1 MDRREKP
8 ICGTACIK
16 SNVMSIQKN
25 GCDMTESRIDPAP
38 DSGNRNTVR
47 VTVAIKSSLTLD
59 DYRAS
64 VIINGKR
71 ISISFTIMKCDFR
84 GTFTGAFY
92 KKDHTYVKHET
103 TSPES
108 FAVPVSRSAIDV
120 HTLKVLAVMIASR
133 LIEKPQHCVFNIL
146 REFSTPDLLAEMFPP
161 EHFPDGAPAR

>member
-1 MDRREKP
+1 
-8 ICGTACIK
+8 
-16 SNVMSIQKN
+16 
-25 GCDMTESRIDPAP
+25 MTESRIDPAP
-38 DSGNRNTVR
+38 DSGNRNTVS
-47 VTVAIKSSLTLD
+47 VTVKRSLALD

-64 VIINGKR
+64 VIINGK
-71 ISISFTIMKCDFR
+71 SITIYFRIMKCDFR
-84 GTFTGAFY
+84 GNFTGAFY

-146 REFSTPDLLAEMFPP
+146 REFSTPDLLAEMFPQ
-161 EHFPDGAPAR
+161 EHFPDGALAC

>member
-1 MDRREKP
+1 
-8 ICGTACIK
+8 
-16 SNVMSIQKN
+16 
-25 GCDMTESRIDPAP
+25 MTESRIDPAP

-47 VTVAIKSSLTLD
+47 VTVAHKRSDILD
-59 DYRAS
+59 EYHVS
-64 VIINGKR
+64 VIINGK
-71 ISISFTIMKCDFR
+71 SIIIYFKILKCDFR
-84 GTFTGAFY
+84 GNFTGAFY

-133 LIEKPQHCVFNIL
+133 LIEKTQPCASNIL

-161 EHFPDGAPAR
+161 EHFPDGEPHARMA